1 MKSNYKLLVLCISIP
16 LLVGALS
23 AFITQNS
30 MDIFKLLNKPPL
42 TPPGIFFP
50 IVWSILYILMGI
62 SSYLVLVSR
71 EDANDISIAITAYL
85 LQLLV
90 NILWPIFFFRFNL
103 YLFSFL
109 VIIILWFFILRTIR
123 LFYNICKTSAYLLI
137 PYLLWVTFAAYLN
150 LGFVILN

>member
-30 MDIFKLLNKPPL
+30 MDIFKLLNKPLL

-50 IVWSILYILMGI
+50 IVWIILYILMGI

-123 LFYNICKTSAYLLI
+123 LFYNIFKTSAYLLI

>member
-50 IVWSILYILMGI
+50 IVWIILYILMGI

-123 LFYNICKTSAYLLI
+123 LFYNIFKTSAYLLI